1 MTPSVKVLSGSNWL
15 NATTA
20 EPLIVN
26 ERSVIVSVTATA
38 GHSVLIDGERLS
50 IETAGTLLKPL
61 ILNESVGFH
70 RIQVGERTY
79 WLGNTDS
86 KLRLEGL
93 ESMLSYL
100 RGRAGRSWSG
110 QMLFSNGSGLRDPQV
125 VYSWLDA
132 SLPDFIVAAKA
143 IARAPSRDPNPSW
156 VSRNPG
162 AGGRVS
168 IPRTIRMLRQS
179 PSDLLEPM
187 RRGPVTANGVDYG
200 PRKVVVQTSTPSV
213 RTLPNLRVTWLLLQL
228 SRLVREVAR
237 ASPDGVARQR
247 VDEWRLA
254 LARLRRVEPFSSLA
268 DEARDGSSRNAA
280 RSTVESAGP
289 YAISY
294 NVACDLAKAGFGWVP
309 NVALSDRYGY
319 VRSIDLVYQGFA
331 AVALAEALD
340 LRPTS
345 TILGKRQPAF
355 SNPQWRMYYDCVPP
369 SDVLQTWRGHT
380 SIPDQLRPDILL
392 VSEDGRVVLVD
403 AKYRSSGTE
412 TTESARRDME
422 SYMSAYGLDKAVILY
437 PNIDGAEFSVRRAEY
452 GERELVEVS
461 VQPAEGLNDHLM
473 SQMPVLL
480 GIARKPS
487 YTP

>member
-1 MTPSVKVLSGSNWL
+1 MTPSVRVLCGSTWL
-15 NATTA
+15 NADVA

-26 ERSVIVSVTATA
+26 ERSVIVSVTASA
-38 GHSVLIDGERLS
+38 GHRILIDGERVS
-50 IETAGTLLKPL
+50 IETAGTFLKPL
-61 ILNESVGFH
+61 NLSESVGFH

-93 ESMLSYL
+93 ENMLTYL
-100 RGRAGRSWSG
+100 RGRAGRSWWG

-125 VYSWLDA
+125 VYSWLETA
-132 SLPDFIVAAKA
+132 LPEFIVAAKT
-143 IARAPSRDPNPSW
+143 IARAPSRGHNPSW

-187 RRGPVTANGVDYG
+187 KGGPVTANGVAYG
-200 PRKVVVQTSTPSV
+200 PRKVIVKTLTPSV
-213 RTLPNLRVTWLLLQL
+213 RTLSNLRATWLLLQL
-228 SRLVREVAR
+228 SRLVREVAA

-268 DEARDGSSRNAA
+268 DEARNWSSRNAG

-294 NVACDLAKAGFGWVP
+294 KVACDLEKAGFAWVP
-309 NVALSDRYGY
+309 NAALSDRYGY

-345 TILGKRQPAF
+345 AVLGQRQPAF
-355 SNPQWRMYYDCVPP
+355 SNRQWRMYYDCVPP
-369 SDVLQTWRGHT
+369 SGVLKTWRSHT
-380 SIPDQLRPDILL
+380 SLPDQLKPDILL

-403 AKYRSSGTE
+403 AKYRSTGTE

-437 PNIDGAEFSVRRAEY
+437 PNIDGAEFSVHRAEY
-452 GERELVEVS
+452 GERELVEIS
-461 VQPAEGLNDHLM
+461 VQPMEGLADHLLR
-473 SQMPVLL
+473 QLPLLL
-480 GIARKPS
+480 GLARKPA
-487 YTP
+487 YTN